1 MKISCIIIDDEPNAL
16 ALLESYIEK
25 IPSLDVRGKFFD
37 GAEALEFLKKNR
49 IDVIFTDIQMPLL
62 SGFELADILP
72 RSQKFVFITAYAE
85 HALNSFSFHVVD
97 YLLKPISFKRFS
109 QAVFKI
115 EGIITST
122 EATAATTPVADA
134 QPQPFLF
141 AKSGRQIVKV
151 NFDDILFIKGEREY
165 VNLQL
170 RNEKL
175 LIYKRMKE
183 METLLPPQFKRVHI
197 SYIVN
202 TRHIQKVVMNHVQV
216 GNASIPVSDT
226 YRDAFMRFLEE
237 KMM

>member
-25 IPSLDVRGKFFD
+25 MPSLHVQGKFFD
-37 GAEALEFLKKNR
+37 GAEALEFLKKNKV
-49 IDVIFTDIQMPLL
+49 DVIFTDIQMPLL

-85 HALNSFSFHVVD
+85 HALNSFTFHVVD

-115 EGIITST
+115 ESLANT
-122 EATAATTPVADA
+122 EAATATQPVAEA
-134 QPQPFLF
+134 LQQTFLF

-202 TRHIQKVVMNHVQV
+202 TQHIQKVVMNHVQL
-216 GNASIPVSDT
+216 GSTSIPISDT
-226 YRDAFMRFLEE
+226 YRDAFIRFLEE